1 MFFDFSGPVWKWL
14 RHDGDPFHAL
24 LRALNHGTVV
34 AFDVETTVLWPA
46 GDEIVELGAMKLVAG
61 FHDADGGHVPR
72 WKVHKLPTSRD
83 MGMMRS
89 GHVRGIGTGLL
100 AARWTGCGRGPQAP
114 GLNPRPMREG
124 NRAVLACLASA
135 GLTVSGFPPDHSMS
149 NPPFYVIGHK
159 NPDTDAICSAIGY
172 AALLRAVGEERDAI
186 AARCGEISQRTKW
199 VLERAGFE
207 PPALVTD
214 VRTNAGMIA
223 HREVIKVSVSDTFL
237 TAYRRMLAA
246 QIRCVPVEDEEGNLC
261 GILRY
266 FDLLRLLLPADTEGL
281 SVRTVHASLAHLAA
295 TLQAENLSS
304 GTPLPET
311 EEDLILLVGAS
322 SHETVEK
329 RLTRACNEKNIGQFL
344 VICGDRPIVQRLA
357 IDHGARALLVT
368 GGNQVSAEIC
378 QHARSKDVLL
388 LRCAQDTASANTL
401 IRCSRTVR
409 HVMERDFETVCPTE
423 PVSRLRKHLA
433 SSDQDLFPVVDH
445 GTGKMIGVISKS
457 NLVDPPRIRL
467 ALVDHNEYAQ
477 AVNGVEEAEVTE
489 VIDHHRVAG
498 DLVSREPIRYLN
510 EPVGS
515 TCTLVGRKYFH
526 RGLMPQPGVALCLC
540 AGIVSDTLCL
550 TSPTTT
556 LLDRE
561 MLTWLGGVAGV
572 DPKKFTE
579 EFFAVGSLIA
589 SATPV
594 EIINAD
600 RKEFTEQGMN
610 VSISQVEERDL
621 HGFTARREELEAE
634 LKDLHNTR
642 NHDLTV
648 LAVTD
653 VALHH
658 SMILAVGP
666 ENALAKLPFERVDDS
681 LFHAPGVVS
690 RKRQIFPAVCEA
702 IQQAQRNA
710 AR

>member
-1 MFFDFSGPVWKWL
+1 M
-14 RHDGDPFHAL
+14 
-24 LRALNHGTVV
+24 
-34 AFDVETTVLWPA
+34 
-46 GDEIVELGAMKLVAG
+46 
-61 FHDADGGHVPR
+61 
-72 WKVHKLPTSRD
+72 
-83 MGMMRS
+83 
-89 GHVRGIGTGLL
+89 
-100 AARWTGCGRGPQAP
+100 
-114 GLNPRPMREG
+114 
-124 NRAVLACLASA
+124 
-135 GLTVSGFPPDHSMS
+135 
-149 NPPFYVIGHK
+149 PPFYVIGHK

-172 AALLRAVGEERDAI
+172 AALLRLTGEEREAV

-223 HREVIKVSVSDTFL
+223 HREVIQVTVNETFL

-246 QIRCVPVEDEEGNLC
+246 EIRCMPVVDEGGELR

-281 SVRTVHASLAHLAA
+281 SVRTVHASLAHIAE
-295 TLQAENLSS
+295 TLQAENLTD
-304 GTPLPET
+304 GNPLPET

-322 SHETVEK
+322 SHETVDQ
-329 RLTRACNEKNIGQFL
+329 RLKQARKEGNIDRFL

-368 GGNQVSAEIC
+368 GDNLVTPEIC
-378 QHARSKDVLL
+378 QHARTKGMML
-388 LRCAQDTASANTL
+388 LRCSQDTASANTL

-409 HVMERDFETVCPTE
+409 HVMERDFETVSPIE
-423 PVSRLRKHLA
+423 PVSSLRKRLA
-433 SSDQDLFPVVDH
+433 SSEQDLFPVVDPASDR
-445 GTGKMIGVISKS
+445 MIGVISKS
-457 NLVDPPRIRL
+457 DLVNPPRIRL

-489 VIDHHRVAG
+489 VMDHHRVAG
-498 DLVSREPIRYLN
+498 DLVSRDPIRYLN

-540 AGIVSDTLCL
+540 AGIDSDTLCL
-550 TSPTTT
+550 TSPTAT

-561 MLTWLGGVAGV
+561 MLTWLSGVAGV
-572 DPKKFTE
+572 DPKQFSE
-579 EFFAVGSLIA
+579 EFFAIGSLIA
-589 SATPV
+589 SGTPG
-594 EIINAD
+594 EILNAD
-600 RKEFTEQGMN
+600 RKEFAEQGMN

-621 HGFTARREELEAE
+621 HGFKARREELEAE
-634 LKDLHNTR
+634 LRALHASRGYN
-642 NHDLTV
+642 LSI

-658 SMILAVGP
+658 SMILAIGP
-666 ENALAKLPFERVDDS
+666 ENALSKLPFERVDEN

-702 IQQAQRNA
+702 IQQAQRSA
-710 AR
+710 AGA

>member
-1 MFFDFSGPVWKWL
+1 M
-14 RHDGDPFHAL
+14 
-24 LRALNHGTVV
+24 
-34 AFDVETTVLWPA
+34 
-46 GDEIVELGAMKLVAG
+46 
-61 FHDADGGHVPR
+61 
-72 WKVHKLPTSRD
+72 
-83 MGMMRS
+83 
-89 GHVRGIGTGLL
+89 
-100 AARWTGCGRGPQAP
+100 
-114 GLNPRPMREG
+114 
-124 NRAVLACLASA
+124 
-135 GLTVSGFPPDHSMS
+135 
-149 NPPFYVIGHK
+149 PPFYVIGHK

-172 AALLRAVGEERDAI
+172 AALLRLTGEERDAV

-199 VLERAGFE
+199 VLERAGLE
-207 PPALVTD
+207 PPVLVTD
-214 VRTNAGMIA
+214 IRTNAGMIC
-223 HREVIKVSVSDTFL
+223 HRKVIKVAPSDTFL

-246 QIRCVPVEDEEGNLC
+246 EIRCVPVEDENGELC

-281 SVRTVHASLAHLAA
+281 SVRTVHASLSHLTA
-295 TLQAENLSS
+295 TLQAESLSVEGS
-304 GTPLPET
+304 LPEC

-322 SHETVEK
+322 SQETVEGRLK
-329 RLTRACNEKNIGQFL
+329 RAKSDGNVGQFL
-344 VICGDRPIVQRLA
+344 VICGDRPIVQRAA
-357 IDHGARALLVT
+357 IDFGARALLVT
-368 GGNQVSAEIC
+368 GGIQVSQEIRDYAT
-378 QHARSKDVLL
+378 ARGVYLL
-388 LRCAQDTASANTL
+388 SCAQDTASASTL

-409 HVMERDFETVCPTE
+409 HVMERNFETVCHSE
-423 PVSRLRKHLA
+423 SVSKLRKLLA
-433 SSDQDLFPVVDH
+433 SSEQDLFPVIDH
-445 GTGKMIGVISKS
+445 GAGKMLGVISKS
-457 NLVDPPRIRL
+457 DLVDPPRIRL

-477 AVNGVEEAEVTE
+477 AINGVEEAEVVE
-489 VIDHHRVAG
+489 VIDHHRLAG

-526 RGLMPQPGVALCLC
+526 RGLMPQPGVAMCLC

-561 MLTWLGGVAGV
+561 MLTWLTGVAGV
-572 DPKKFTE
+572 DPKQFTE

-589 SATPV
+589 NGTPD
-594 EIINAD
+594 EILNAD

-621 HGFTARREELEAE
+621 HGFAARREELEAVLME
-634 LKDLHNTR
+634 LHSSRKYDLS
-642 NHDLTV
+642 V

-666 ENALAKLPFERVDDS
+666 ESALAKLPFERMDDT

-702 IQQAQRNA
+702 IHQME
-710 AR
+710 